1 VSASRLPISE
11 TLLELQPADAD
22 REGVRYSVVVPV
34 YGNEGTLAALLDEL
48 ATLAAD
54 VDGPLEVVFVVDGSP
69 DGSLVV
75 LRRLL
80 SEKQAFSAQLIALSR
95 NFGSFAAIRVGLA
108 AAAGEYVGVM
118 AADLQEPV
126 TLVRDFFAALAT
138 GEHDIAVGVRASR
151 ADPFWTVLASRI
163 FWGVFRRLGQPE
175 LPRRGVDVFACTR
188 QVATELIRLRES
200 HSSLVGL
207 LYWVGF
213 RRIEI
218 PYERRSRTVGKTG
231 WRFRRKLRYF
241 MDSIFSFTD
250 IPILAMIG
258 LGVFGVVVSLVVGAA
273 VLIAWLAGGVPVA
286 GYTPIML
293 SIVFTA
299 SSVLVSLGVI
309 GSYVWRTY
317 ENTKG
322 RPGAIPMT
330 HERFGADDAG
340 R

>member
-1 VSASRLPISE
+1 MISE
-11 TLLELQPADAD
+11 TLDELDERHVAP
-22 REGVRYSVVVPV
+22 EGVRYSVVVPV
-34 YGNEGTLAALLDEL
+34 YGNEDTLATLLGELGTLA
-48 ATLAAD
+48 TD
-54 VDGPLEVVFVVDGSP
+54 VDGPLEAVFVVDGSP

-80 SEKQAFSAQLIALSR
+80 SERLPFSAQLIALSR
-95 NFGSFAAIRVGLA
+95 NFGSFSAIRVGLA
-108 AAAGEYVGVM
+108 AASGEYVAVM

-126 TLVRDFFAALAT
+126 SLVRDFFRALAT
-138 GEHDIAVGVRASR
+138 GEHDIAVGVRTAR
-151 ADPFWTVLASRI
+151 ADPFTTVLAARI
-163 FWGVFRRLGQPE
+163 FWSVFRRLGQPE

-188 QVATELIRLRES
+188 QVAGELIRLRES

-218 PYERRSRTVGKTG
+218 PYERRSRAAGKTG

-250 IPILAMIG
+250 IPILAIIGIG
-258 LGVFGVVVSLVVGAA
+258 LVGATVSLAVGVA
-273 VLIAWLAGGVPVA
+273 VLVAWLAGSVDVA

-293 SIVFTA
+293 AIVFTA

-322 RPGAIPMT
+322 RPIAIAMT
-330 HERFGADDAG
+330 HERFAADAPSE
-340 R
+340 

>member
-1 VSASRLPISE
+1 M
-11 TLLELQPADAD
+11 LLE
-22 REGVRYSVVVPV
+22 
-34 YGNEGTLAALLDEL
+34 EL

-54 VDGPLEVVFVVDGSP
+54 VDGPMEVVFVVDGSP

-80 SEKQAFSAQLIALSR
+80 SEGAPFSSQLIALSR
-95 NFGSFAAIRVGLA
+95 NFGSFSAIRVGLA
-108 AAAGEYVGVM
+108 AAGGEYVGVM

-126 TLVRDFFAALAT
+126 TLVRDFFAALSN

-151 ADPFWTVLASRI
+151 NDPFLTVLASRI
-163 FWGVFRRLGQPE
+163 FWSVFRRLGQPE

-218 PYERRSRTVGKTG
+218 AYERRPRTVGKTG
-231 WRFRRKLRYF
+231 WRFRQKLRYF
-241 MDSIFSFTD
+241 LDSIFSFTD
-250 IPILAMIG
+250 IPIIAIIAIG
-258 LGVFGVVVSLVVGAA
+258 FIGVVVSVAVGVA
-273 VLIAWLAGGVPVA
+273 VFVAWLAGGVAVA

-309 GSYVWRTY
+309 GSYVWRTF

-322 RPGAIPMT
+322 RPSAIPMT
-330 HERFGADDAG
+330 HERFGGVDAPG
-340 R
+340 